1 MRRQTEYVKE
11 LDGQNRG
18 ERFVFVGGAPRSGTT
33 LVQNMLDSH
42 PDICGAPEFHHV
54 PDIISLRK
62 KMHVSID
69 RKFIDLICSYDDVDS
84 HIGSLIEAIL
94 HPLADRQGCRLLS
107 EKTPNNVLVFPELMK
122 LFPAARF
129 IHVVR
134 DPRAIIAS
142 MLQVGKRAKQKD
154 WQTQEFTHSVGA
166 AVEYVRRCQQ
176 TGFTSFELAPERV
189 YELKYERVVADP
201 ENETRRICRFL
212 GIEWSSRMLH
222 PKDVKHLGEQAVTND
237 VWYSTQSYN
246 RDPEPDG
253 VDRWKSQL
261 TYVQQNIIT
270 TAFLDNKG
278 LTRCGYA
285 FSSDDSLLMNRMLRC
300 TIGAL
305 ASMSSIAFPRSAALA
320 RKYRAKAREGFRLLY
335 QMGNSK

>member
-1 MRRQTEYVKE
+1 MV
-11 LDGQNRG
+11 DSNGG
-18 ERFVFVGGAPRSGTT
+18 ERFIFVGGAARSGTT

-69 RKFIDLICSYDDVDS
+69 RKFIDLICSYDDVDR
-84 HIGSLIEAIL
+84 HICSLIEAIL
-94 HPLADRQGCRLLS
+94 YPLADRHGCRFLS
-107 EKTPNNVLVFPELMK
+107 EKTPNNVLVFPELMN
-122 LFPAARF
+122 LFPVARF

-142 MLQVGKRAKQKD
+142 MLQVGKRAKQKN

-189 YELKYERVVADP
+189 FELKYERLVSDP
-201 ENETRRICRFL
+201 ENETRRICKFL
-212 GIEWSSRMLH
+212 GIEWSNRMLH
-222 PKDVKHLGEQAVTND
+222 PKNVKHLGEKAVTND
-237 VWYSTQSYN
+237 VWYSTKSYN
-246 RDPEPDG
+246 RDPEPYEVDG
-253 VDRWKSQL
+253 WKSQL

-285 FSSDDSLLMNRMLRC
+285 FSSDDSLRMNRVLGLMISAVRSLSR
-300 TIGAL
+300 G
-305 ASMSSIAFPRSAALA
+305 AFPRSIRLA
-320 RKYRAKAREGFRLLY
+320 RRFRAKAKQGLSLLSHL
-335 QMGNSK
+335 GISR